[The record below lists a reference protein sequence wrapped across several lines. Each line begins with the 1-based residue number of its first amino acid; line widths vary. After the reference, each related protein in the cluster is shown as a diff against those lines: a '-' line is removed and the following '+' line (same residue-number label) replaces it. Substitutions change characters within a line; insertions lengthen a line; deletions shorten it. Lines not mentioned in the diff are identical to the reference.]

1 MKFKAVLMAGGTGQ
15 RLRPLTLIINKHLL
29 PVYNKPMFFYSLT
42 LLELSGVHSVLI
54 ITNSAF
60 IDMYKKVINDGYK
73 GKIKIYFKV
82 QEHPAGIA
90 DCFRLSKDFLKNEN
104 KFILLLGDNFFYGR
118 DIHNIINKELFSEDK
133 KSVVLL
139 SPVKNPSNFGI
150 ANFNNKNSLEKI
162 IEKPKKSKS
171 NLAVTGLYIYHK
183 SVFQISKKIKKS
195 RRGELEISS
204 INDLLI
210 KNKNLRFILLGRGTT
225 WFDMGSYS
233 DLFNASEFV
242 KIMEERQGLEIGS
255 PLNIKINTVIN

>member
-1 MKFKAVLMAGGTGQ
+1 MKFKAVLMAGGFGK
-15 RLRPLTLIINKHLL
+15 RLKPLTTIINKHLL

-42 LLELSGVHSVLI
+42 LLELSGIDSVLL
-54 ITNSAF
+54 ITDSAYVE
-60 IDMYKKVINDGYK
+60 MYKKVINHGYK

-82 QEHPAGIA
+82 QEQPNGIA
-90 DCFRLSKDFLKNEN
+90 DCFRLSKDFLKYEN

-118 DIHNIINKELFSEDK
+118 DIHNMINKELFFEDK

-139 SPVKNPSNFGI
+139 SPVKNPGNYGI
-150 ANFNNKNSLEKI
+150 ANLNNKNSLEKI

-183 SVFQISKKIKKS
+183 SVFEISEKIKKS

-204 INDLLI
+204 INNLLI
-210 KNKNLRFILLGRGTT
+210 KNKSLRFILLGRGTT

-242 KIMEERQGLEIGS
+242 KIMEDRQGLEIGS
-255 PLNIKINTVIN
+255 PSNIKINTITN